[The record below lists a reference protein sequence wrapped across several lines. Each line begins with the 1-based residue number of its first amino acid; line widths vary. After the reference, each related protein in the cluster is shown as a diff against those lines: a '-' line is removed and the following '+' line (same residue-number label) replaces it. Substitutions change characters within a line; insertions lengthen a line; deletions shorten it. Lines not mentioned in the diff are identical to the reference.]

1 MNLEVFLM
9 GLFVVSSLT
18 GLFTEGIK
26 KWLTERNKTY
36 HANALAGYVAI
47 GLSIFVGGAY
57 IILTGAMFDAQIA
70 VYFIALVMLSWLA
83 AMIGYDKIKQT
94 ISQFTKAE

>member
-1 MNLEVFLM
+1 MMLDVFLM
-9 GLFVVSSLT
+9 GLFIVSTLT

-26 KWLTERNKTY
+26 KWLAERNKTY

-47 GLSIFVGGAY
+47 GLSILVGMAY
-57 IILTGAMFDAQIA
+57 IILTGVTFDAQIA

-94 ISQFTKAE
+94 ISQFKKPE